1 MDKNKKGLKL
11 NETTKALLLLSAF
24 LIIANVFLGMFL
36 VKQSNAAMKA
46 LIDSRLLDISTTA
59 ADMIDGNGYETI
71 TSRDPS
77 NPYYTQ
83 VYDTLKYFQ
92 DNIDLQ
98 FIYCIRARG
107 DGTFYFTVDPALV
120 DCSEYGEDVAI
131 TDALLT
137 AQSGTSAVDA
147 VPYEDAYGRFYS
159 AYTPLFNSKNEV
171 VGVIAVDFSAAY
183 YDEQMH
189 KNLMVIVIGIIFS
202 ITIGGIIIGIYSV
215 NISRKEELGKIHAQA
230 NKMITAMASDYRSVY
245 YVNLDKNEGVCYR
258 SHSHMVDSLKENER
272 FDYLKSFTDY
282 ANKYVTEE
290 YREGFLDFISIDSIR
305 ERLAHEE
312 IIAYKYLTDRNGR
325 MSYEM
330 LRMAGVRRPEDRDD
344 NIIHAVGVGFTDVD
358 EETREDLE
366 QKKAL
371 KVALESAE
379 EANKAKTVFLS
390 NMSHEI
396 RTPMNAII
404 GLDSLALSEPG
415 LPDQV
420 KEYLVKIGS
429 SAHHLLGI
437 INDILDM
444 SRIESGN
451 MSIRNEEFSLKNL
464 VELISTMISS
474 QCNGK
479 NITFNYG
486 IEGEIDDFYIG
497 DDTKLKEIIINI
509 LSNAV
514 KYTDPGGQVD
524 FTIRKTAG
532 FDNKAT
538 ILFTMKDNGIGMDK
552 EFLPKIF
559 DSFSQEDVSA
569 VNKYGSTGLGMAITK
584 NLVDMLNGKIQVESE
599 KGKGTTFYVTLTFEI
614 AKKKETAAADA
625 SKSAESEAS
634 TLDFTKVHVL
644 VAEDMDINAQ
654 ILIRLLGQKG
664 IKADRAENGQVALDM
679 FTASEVGTYDAIF
692 MDMRMPV
699 MNGLESATAIRAL
712 DRADA
717 KAVPIIALTANAF
730 DEDVERSL
738 QSGLNAHL
746 SKPLEP
752 DMIFKTLK
760 RLVH

>member
-1 MDKNKKGLKL
+1 M
-11 NETTKALLLLSAF
+11 
-24 LIIANVFLGMFL
+24 
-36 VKQSNAAMKA
+36 
-46 LIDSRLLDISTTA
+46 
-59 ADMIDGNGYETI
+59 
-71 TSRDPS
+71 
-77 NPYYTQ
+77 
-83 VYDTLKYFQ
+83 
-92 DNIDLQ
+92 
-98 FIYCIRARG
+98 
-107 DGTFYFTVDPALV
+107 
-120 DCSEYGEDVAI
+120 
-131 TDALLT
+131 
-137 AQSGTSAVDA
+137 
-147 VPYEDAYGRFYS
+147 
-159 AYTPLFNSKNEV
+159 
-171 VGVIAVDFSAAY
+171 
-183 YDEQMH
+183 
-189 KNLMVIVIGIIFS
+189 
-202 ITIGGIIIGIYSV
+202 
-215 NISRKEELGKIHAQA
+215 
-230 NKMITAMASDYRSVY
+230 
-245 YVNLDKNEGVCYR
+245 
-258 SHSHMVDSLKENER
+258 
-272 FDYLKSFTDY
+272 
-282 ANKYVTEE
+282 
-290 YREGFLDFISIDSIR
+290 
-305 ERLAHEE
+305 
-312 IIAYKYLTDRNGR
+312 
-325 MSYEM
+325 
-330 LRMAGVRRPEDRDD
+330 
-344 NIIHAVGVGFTDVD
+344 
-358 EETREDLE
+358 
-366 QKKAL
+366 
-371 KVALESAE
+371 
-379 EANKAKTVFLS
+379 
-390 NMSHEI
+390 
-396 RTPMNAII
+396 
-404 GLDSLALSEPG
+404 
-415 LPDQV
+415 
-420 KEYLVKIGS
+420 
-429 SAHHLLGI
+429 
-437 INDILDM
+437 
-444 SRIESGN
+444 
-451 MSIRNEEFSLKNL
+451 
-464 VELISTMISS
+464 
-474 QCNGK
+474 
-479 NITFNYG
+479 
-486 IEGEIDDFYIG
+486 
-497 DDTKLKEIIINI
+497 
-509 LSNAV
+509 
-514 KYTDPGGQVD
+514 D